1 MDLGQGPQ
9 QLEAHAR
16 QLIDEGPIRMLDDEL
31 ILANSRPATTA
42 GQAPAQNV
50 SLARVSTYIYRTE
63 LSKVTPNQ
71 RIVFPTFA
79 SHWAVIVSDS
89 AYPNKYPHVYHLTF
103 EDAAAA
109 RTSPADNIS
118 RAVNFTGTAMK
129 DMPDDAKEVGTTRFS
144 HAERMEIGD
153 AMIKA
158 FGSYHRVFWNCQH
171 FARLY
176 LHVIT
181 DGKAKFEEWTLGK
194 TSNLFLCAFVVTI
207 PTAATLKN
215 LETRRAKGIIAQFK
229 NEPET
234 VDEMAILRASDEA
247 IDLAQSLAIQDFN
260 RNEPRLNKVEKGR
273 GWRIDVFLEAI
284 TGIVDGAKRIV
295 RLN

>member
-1 MDLGQGPQ
+1 
-9 QLEAHAR
+9 
-16 QLIDEGPIRMLDDEL
+16 MLDDKL
-31 ILANSRPATTA
+31 ILANSQPMTI
-42 GQAPAQNV
+42 GQAPTQNI
-50 SLARVSTYIYRTE
+50 SLARVRTYIYRTE
-63 LSKVTPNQ
+63 LSKVTQNQ

-79 SHWAVIVSDS
+79 SHWAVIVSDP
-89 AYPNKYPHVYHLTF
+89 AYPNKYPLAYHLTF

-109 RTSPADNIS
+109 RTSPANNVS
-118 RAVNFTGTAMK
+118 RAVIFTGSVMN
-129 DMPDDAKEVGTTRFS
+129 DMPDDAKEVGTTRYS
-144 HAERMEIGD
+144 HAERMEIGN

-207 PTAATLKN
+207 PTVATLKT
-215 LETRRAKGIIAQFK
+215 LETRRAKGIIEQFK
-229 NEPET
+229 NEPGT
-234 VDEMAILRASDEA
+234 VDETAILRASDEA

-260 RNEPRLNKVEKGR
+260 RNEPSLNKVEKGR

-284 TGIVDGAKRIV
+284 TGIVDGARRIV
-295 RLN
+295 GLN

>member
-1 MDLGQGPQ
+1 MDLVQGPQ

-16 QLIDEGPIRMLDDEL
+16 QIIDEGPIRMLDDKL
-31 ILANSRPATTA
+31 IIANSRPATG
-42 GQAPAQNV
+42 GQASAQNV
-50 SLARVSTYIYRTE
+50 SLARVSTYIYRKE
-63 LSKVTPNQ
+63 LSKNTPNQ

-89 AYPNKYPHVYHLTF
+89 VYVNDYPHAYHLTF
-103 EDAAAA
+103 EETAAAG
-109 RTSPADNIS
+109 TSPADHIS
-118 RAVNFTGTAMK
+118 RAVKLTATVMRQ
-129 DMPDDAKEVGTTRFS
+129 MPDDAKEVGSTRFS
-144 HAERMEIGD
+144 HAERMKIGD

-181 DGKAKFEEWTLGK
+181 DGKAKFEEWTLEN
-194 TSNLFLCAFVVTI
+194 TSNLFLCAFVITI
-207 PTAATLKN
+207 PTATTLKS

-234 VDEMAILRASDEA
+234 VDEAAILRASDEA

-260 RNEPRLNKVEKGR
+260 SSEPRLNKVEKGR
-273 GWRIDVFLEAI
+273 DWRIDIFLGAI
-284 TGIVDGAKRIV
+284 AGIVDHAK
-295 RLN
+295 